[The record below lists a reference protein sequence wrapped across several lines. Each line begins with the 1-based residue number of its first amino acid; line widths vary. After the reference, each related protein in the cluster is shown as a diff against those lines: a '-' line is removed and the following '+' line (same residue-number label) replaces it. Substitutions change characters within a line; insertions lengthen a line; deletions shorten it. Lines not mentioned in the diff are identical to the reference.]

1 MFWADKI
8 AKELATTK
16 KDQLVNDA
24 KTPSGRV
31 HVGALRGVVIHD
43 LILKTLKDQKVDV
56 RYTYIIDD
64 LDPMDSLPVY
74 LPKEKYEKYMGV
86 PLKNIPA
93 PQGAASYA
101 EFYANEFISVFN
113 TLGAKPQILWTSK
126 LYEEGKLDK
135 QIKQALEAAE
145 KVQEIYEKVSGSR
158 RPRDFIP
165 FQPICENCG
174 RIGTTVAN
182 KWDGEFVYY
191 ECFPNK
197 VDWAVGCGH
206 KGQISPFKG
215 SGKMPFRVE
224 WPAKWAALGVTIEG
238 AGKDHT
244 SKGGTRDT
252 ADAIAREIF
261 DYDPP
266 YNIPYEH
273 FLLSGKK
280 MSSST
285 GVGVSA
291 KETAEILPPEILRFL
306 MVRPR
311 PEQHIDFNPELE
323 HTTPKLFDD
332 FDLARNSKDPDLKR
346 VYELSVI
353 NLESEKYFVPKFR
366 DLVNIVQMPNI
377 NLESWA
383 EKQKGTSLSKNDKQA
398 LKERV
403 KYVKI
408 YLDRFAPEAIKFT
421 IKEDLP
427 KEAEALS
434 SQQKKLLL
442 GIIDLMQEVT
452 DPEKFQNDIYQAGKE
467 IGLSSS
473 EVFQAIYR
481 ALLGK
486 NSGPKAAWL
495 ILSLDKDFVIKRFKE
510 VASGT

>member
-8 AKELATTK
+8 AADLAKTGK
-16 KDQLVNDA
+16 PQLVNDA

-31 HVGALRGVVIHD
+31 HVGALRGVIIHD
-43 LILKTLKDQKVDV
+43 LVFQTLKDQKSDV

-93 PQGAASYA
+93 PQGDSSYA
-101 EFYANEFISVFN
+101 EYYVSEFIDVFN
-113 TLGAKPQILWTSK
+113 TLGVSPQILWTAQ
-126 LYEEGKLDK
+126 LYKEGKLDK

-145 KVQEIYEKVSGSR
+145 KIQEIYEKVSGSR

-174 RIGTTVAN
+174 KIGTTVAN

-191 ECFPNK
+191 ECSPNK

-206 KGQISPFKG
+206 KGKVSPFGG

-224 WPAKWAALGVTIEG
+224 WPAKWAALGVTVEG

-252 ADAIAREIF
+252 ANAIAREIF
-261 DYDPP
+261 GYEPP
-266 YNIPYEH
+266 HNIPYEH

-280 MSSST
+280 MSSSR

-291 KETAEILPPEILRFL
+291 KETAEILPPEVLRFL
-306 MVRPR
+306 MIRPR

-323 HTTPKLFDD
+323 HTIPKLFDD
-332 FDLARNSKDPDLKR
+332 FDFARNSEGPDLKR
-346 VYELSVI
+346 VYELSLV
-353 NLESEKYFVPKFR
+353 NLEAKKYFVPKFR

-383 EKQKGTSLSKNDKQA
+383 KKHKGSTLSKEDKQA
-398 LKERV
+398 LEERV

-408 YLDRFAPEAIKFT
+408 YLDRFAPEAVKFT
-421 IKEDLP
+421 IKENLP
-427 KEAEALS
+427 SEAKVLN

-442 GIIDLMQEVT
+442 GIMDLMQEAT

-467 IGLSSS
+467 IGLSSLNT
-473 EVFQAIYR
+473 FQAIYR
-481 ALLGK
+481 VLLGK
-486 NSGPKAAWL
+486 TSGPKAAWL

-510 VASGT
+510 ATSEK